1 MGACAQLV
9 ALSIRA
15 GARSSNEG
23 DVMTVGP
30 QTRKFGRVFDWFDQ
44 TGDGWLTRSDFEKMA
59 EMFKALAE
67 EDDEANKT
75 AMEKAFMFWWDTLL
89 EAGDGEPADKIGK
102 QQFIGIMHSSVIE
115 PETFENAIGGIADG
129 LIAALDTSGDGT
141 LSQEEYVRMY
151 DALGIPPETSGE
163 AFRRLDR
170 DGNGEISNAEFHQA
184 LFEYYLS
191 DDENAP
197 GNWLLGEPMPVT

>member
-1 MGACAQLV
+1 MVDPRRHQ
-9 ALSIRA
+9 IID
-15 GARSSNEG
+15 EW

-44 TGDGWLTRSDFEKMA
+44 TGDGWLTRGDFEKMA
-59 EMFKALAE
+59 EMFKALADE
-67 EDDEANKT
+67 GDEANKT
-75 AMEKAFMFWWDTLL
+75 AMDKAFMFWWETLL
-89 EAGDGEPADKIGK
+89 EAGDGEPADRIGK

-129 LIAALDTSGDGT
+129 LIAALDTDRTGT

-151 DALGIPPETSGE
+151 DALGIPPQTSGE
-163 AFRRLDR
+163 AFKRLDR
-170 DGNGEISNAEFHQA
+170 NASGEISNAEFRQA

-191 DDENAP
+191 ADENAP
-197 GNWLLGEPMPVT
+197 GSWLLGEPGPAT

>member
-1 MGACAQLV
+1 
-9 ALSIRA
+9 
-15 GARSSNEG
+15 
-23 DVMTVGP
+23 MTVGP

-44 TGDGWLTRSDFEKMA
+44 TGDGWLTRGDFETMA
-59 EMFKALAE
+59 EMFKALAD

-75 AMEKAFMFWWDTLL
+75 AMDKAFMFWWDTLL
-89 EAGDGEPADKIGK
+89 EAGDGEPDDQIGK

-129 LIAALDTSGDGT
+129 LIAALDTDGTGT

-163 AFRRLDR
+163 AFKRLDR
-170 DGNGEISNAEFHQA
+170 DGSGEISNAEFRQA

-191 DDENAP
+191 ADENAP
-197 GNWLLGEPMPVT
+197 GSWLLGEPGPAT

>member
-1 MGACAQLV
+1 
-9 ALSIRA
+9 
-15 GARSSNEG
+15 
-23 DVMTVGP
+23 
-30 QTRKFGRVFDWFDQ
+30 
-44 TGDGWLTRSDFEKMA
+44 MA

-102 QQFIGIMHSSVIE
+102 QQFIGIMYSSVIE
-115 PETFENAIGGIADG
+115 PETFQNAIGGVADG
-129 LIAALDTSGDGT
+129 LIAALDTDGNGA

-151 DALGIPPETSGE
+151 KALGIPPETSGE

-170 DGNGEISNAEFHQA
+170 DGSGEISNAEFRHA
-184 LFEYYLS
+184 LFEYYPRGGARAARAVAAVFTRPSQSASAAMSPSHGRAGGAGSRTRMIVTVHGADVLRV
-191 DDENAP
+191 ARAGLRL
-197 GNWLLGEPMPVT
+197 GNGLAANSGSPSRA

>member
-1 MGACAQLV
+1 MDHPRRQQ
-9 ALSIRA
+9 IID
-15 GARSSNEG
+15 EG

-44 TGDGWLTRSDFEKMA
+44 TGDGWLTRGDFEQMA

-75 AMEKAFMFWWDTLL
+75 AMEKAFMFWWETLL

-102 QQFIGIMHSSVIE
+102 QQFIGIMYSSVIE

-129 LIAALDTSGDGT
+129 LIAALDTEGNGA

-151 DALGIPPETSGE
+151 EALGIPPETSAE

-170 DGNGEISNAEFHQA
+170 DGSGEISNAEFRQA

-197 GNWLLGEPMPVT
+197 GSWLLGEPVPIA